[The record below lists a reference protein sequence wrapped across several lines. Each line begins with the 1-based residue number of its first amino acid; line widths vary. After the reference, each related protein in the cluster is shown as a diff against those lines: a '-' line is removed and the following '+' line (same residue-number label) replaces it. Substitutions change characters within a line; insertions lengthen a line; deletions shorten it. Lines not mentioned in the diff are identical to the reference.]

1 MTVKNEKTIK
11 ELFDKVY
18 GISYYGEH
26 FNDAKNSMGIPYEF
40 ESNEKISEINSEIYS
55 LKCKIVEEHKGKK
68 CDIDD
73 YEDLCKLVSSYD
85 DLIKEFCYKM
95 FEYGFTLGSQ
105 NRVND

>member
-55 LKCKIVEEHKGKK
+55 LKCKIVEEHKGKNVILMIMK
-68 CDIDD
+68 ICAN
-73 YEDLCKLVSSYD
+73 SS
-85 DLIKEFCYKM
+85 LRMTI
-95 FEYGFTLGSQ
+95 
-105 NRVND
+105 